1 MLAKIPRNL
10 RGVATFA
17 VLTVNTVVWCVPLLL
32 FAVVKLLVPAKSFRR
47 VMARRIMAMGENWVT
62 CNAVVLGLRRSD
74 RLEVRGI
81 GDLNRQGWYLV
92 IANHQ
97 TWVDIVVLQVVLN
110 RRIPL
115 LKFFLKQELIWFPI
129 LGIAWWAMDF
139 PFMKR
144 HSKSYLARYPSKKG
158 RDFEAT
164 RKACRKFRE
173 APTSVFN
180 FIEGTRFTQ
189 EKKIRTKSRYE
200 YLLPPKAG
208 GIALALTSMGE
219 MFDSILDVTLV
230 YPNGVTHFWDLCC
243 GEFEGVMIDVR
254 KRTVENWMVEGDY
267 ENDREFRSR
276 FHQWLA
282 GIWHEKD
289 GRIAYTMNSHPA
301 GR

>member
-1 MLAKIPRNL
+1 MLGTISRNL
-10 RGVATFA
+10 RGIATFA
-17 VLTVNTVVWCVPLLL
+17 TLTVNTVVWCTPLLL
-32 FAVVKLLVPAKSFRR
+32 FAVLKLVVPATSFRR
-47 VMARRIMAMGENWVT
+47 VMTRLIMAIGENWVS
-62 CNAVVLGLRRSD
+62 CNAVILGLHRSGQMD
-74 RLEVRGI
+74 VRGI
-81 GDLNRQGWYLV
+81 EDLHREGWYLV

-97 TWVDIVVLQVVLN
+97 TWVDIVVLQVALN

-144 HSKSYLARYPSKKG
+144 YSKSYLARHPGKKG
-158 RDFEAT
+158 RDLEAT
-164 RKACRKFRE
+164 RMACRKFRE

-189 EKKIRTKSRYE
+189 EKKISIQSTYE
-200 YLLPPKAG
+200 HLLPPKAG
-208 GIALALTSMGE
+208 GIALALTSMGD

-230 YPNGVTHFWDLCC
+230 YPHGVAHFWDLCC
-243 GEFEGVMIDVR
+243 GDFEGIIIDVN
-254 KRTVENWMVEGDY
+254 KRAVENWMVEGDY

-276 FHQWLA
+276 FHRWLA

-289 GRIAYTMNSHPA
+289 DRIAYTMSSHPA
-301 GR
+301 GG